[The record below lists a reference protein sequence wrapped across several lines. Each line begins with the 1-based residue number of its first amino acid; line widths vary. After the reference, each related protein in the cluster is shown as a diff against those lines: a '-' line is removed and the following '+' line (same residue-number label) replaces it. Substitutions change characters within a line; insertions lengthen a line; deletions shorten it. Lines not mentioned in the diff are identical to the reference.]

1 MDIHEKLKTGFVFC
15 DGGTG
20 TVLQA
25 QGLGPGQQPEL
36 WNLDHPEKITALHLG
51 YFRAGADVV
60 VTNTFGAN
68 RLAFPETGPRGVE
81 AIVRAAVACARKA
94 AAQAKAEQPD
104 RDFFVS
110 LDLGPTGRL
119 LAPVGDLPFEEAV
132 SLYAQVVRVGAD
144 TGADMVSIE
153 TMGDS
158 LEVRA
163 AVTAVK
169 ETCALPIFVT
179 TAYSAAGRLL
189 SGSTPEVMAALLQAM
204 GVTAFG
210 LNCGLGPKE
219 MAPLVRR
226 LYAASYLPVIANPNA
241 GLPIVE
247 GGVTRFPVGPAQFA
261 QEMCAVLDAGARV
274 IGGCCGTGFDHIAAL
289 RAAAGSQTPQPL
301 GSARQAVAASRSQT
315 VRLTAETQ
323 IAALDADDADD
334 AFDDAMDAM
343 DDGAEILCLAAAGTD
358 GGEALQALAGALQTM
373 IAAPLLLRAA
383 SPAALERTVRQYN
396 GVALIS
402 LTDWS
407 DEKLAALCALAA
419 KYGAVAAV
427 PADWTDAAHA
437 AAQAAGLA
445 PWAVYTLPA
454 SFSGC

>member
-51 YFRAGADVV
+51 YFRTGADVV

-144 TGADMVSIE
+144 AGADMVSIE

-226 LYAASYLPVIANPNA
+226 LYAASTLPVIANPNA

-247 GGVTRFPVGPAQFA
+247 GGVTRFPVGPAQFV
-261 QEMCAVLDAGARV
+261 QEMRAVIDAGARV

-289 RAAAGSQTPQPL
+289 HAAAGSLTPQPL

-315 VRLTAETQ
+315 VPLTAETQ
-323 IAALDADDADD
+323 IAALNADDADD

-343 DDGAEILCLAAAGTD
+343 DDGAEILCLTD
-358 GGEALQALAGALQTM
+358 PGSGEALYALTGSLQTM

-427 PADWTDAAHA
+427 PADWADTARA

-454 SFSGC
+454 PFSGC